1 MSKHWRE
8 YFSFFF
14 TVNGT
19 YHYYIHL
26 SASFVG
32 QPVPLGTSS
41 ICKRES
47 LRLVEQGFC
56 WPKCFLP
63 PNHRCLS
70 TVKKVK
76 AAHTKLLRVGFWSWS
91 RFLTVSLQVTRV
103 INPAAG
109 YHYSPPSLQLPSQP
123 LRGLLP
129 FRCLLNRGTMGVNS
143 LPKTVTRQHCG
154 CNLNPG
160 PSAAG

>member
-14 TVNGT
+14 YSERNIPLLHPFISKFCG
-19 YHYYIHL
+19 
-26 SASFVG
+26 SAS
-32 QPVPLGTSS
+32 PSRTSS
-41 ICKRES
+41 FCKRES

-103 INPAAG
+103 INPAVG

-160 PSAAG
+160 PSAPG